1 LKHPRKPIASDI
13 IWLAGLP
20 GGNFTGRDR
29 KMKKRDKEKLPAKK
43 KKAEDDNKKWSEK
56 KKNIKIRKEALKK
69 IIDHFNDPDKKD
81 EH

>member
-1 LKHPRKPIASDI
+1 
-13 IWLAGLP
+13 
-20 GGNFTGRDR
+20 
-29 KMKKRDKEKLPAKK
+29 MKKRNKAKPPPKK